1 MSQTSGDLTFSALRE
16 QSHPNCFVCGPAN
29 GGGLALEFRLSPD
42 GAVEASFPCE
52 PVFTGYPG
60 MLHGGIICTLLDG
73 AMTNCL
79 FAHGLA
85 AVTVDLNVRFHHPV
99 AVSLPAE
106 VRAWLKSEDSPIHR
120 LVAEVR
126 QEGRVVATGA
136 ARFVDKG
143 AMSWFGRSTR

>member
-1 MSQTSGDLTFSALRE
+1 MTRTSSSLSFSALRE
-16 QSHPNCFVCGPAN
+16 QSHPDCFVCGPAN
-29 GGGLALEFRLSPD
+29 GGGLGLEFRLSHD

-99 AVSLPAE
+99 TVSLPAE
-106 VRAWLKSEDSPIHR
+106 VRAWLKSEDSPVHR
-120 LVAEVR
+120 VAAEVR
-126 QEGRVVATGA
+126 QDGRVVATAA
-136 ARFVDKG
+136 ARFVDKE
-143 AMSWFGRSTR
+143 AMAWFGGSVR

>member
-1 MSQTSGDLTFSALRE
+1 MRQTSGDLSFSTLRE
-16 QSHPNCFVCGPAN
+16 QSHPECFVCGPAN
-29 GGGLALEFRLSPD
+29 GCGLGLRFRLLCD
-42 GAVEASFPCE
+42 GVVETTFSCE
-52 PVFTGYPG
+52 PAFTGYPG

-85 AVTVDLNVRFHHPV
+85 AVTVDLSVRFHHPV

-106 VRAWLKSEDSPIHR
+106 VRAWLKSEDSPVHR
-120 LVAEVR
+120 VAAEVR
-126 QEGRVVATGA
+126 QEGRVVATAA